1 VKSRSIPSRIGFT
14 LVELLVVIAIIAI
27 LLALLVPAVQK
38 VRERANLTT
47 CANNMKQLG
56 LGFNNFESARKS
68 FPNQDFNSGG
78 TIITSALDYME
89 AYANNIVAANNT
101 GNGANNPPSFTRSA
115 TPYAAPS
122 VIPILLCP
130 SRRGNEAGPRCD
142 YAAGIAPGGFW
153 ADPTEP
159 GLGYLT
165 APQHPTT
172 SKGFPYQNLHTVMY
186 TKDEYNRTMP
196 KVSMKRVTLNDGSS
210 NTILLA
216 HRAVYP
222 TLRAI
227 QPILCCGGGSA
238 TLPSNPDGYFTDNY
252 YLNMFRGRDGP
263 TYWQFYSDYDS
274 ALKPDSS
281 FQVSTPSSCCRED
294 GQLFSSPHPEVM
306 PVVFVDG
313 SVRMIPLLADDDLII
328 KLFAYNDGQY
338 INTIE
343 FPDF

>member
-1 VKSRSIPSRIGFT
+1 VKSRLVSSRIGFT

-27 LLALLVPAVQK
+27 LMALLVPAIQK

-56 LGFNNFESARKS
+56 LGFANFESAKKR
-68 FPNQDFNSGG
+68 FPSEDFNSGG
-78 TIITSALDYME
+78 TIITSALDFME
-89 AYANNIVAANNT
+89 AYANNTFAANNVGT
-101 GNGANNPPSFTRSA
+101 GGGTGSMSYSPSTVV
-115 TPYAAPS
+115 PS

-130 SRRGNEAGPRCD
+130 SRRGAEAGPRCD

-159 GLGYLT
+159 GLDYLT
-165 APQHPTT
+165 SPQHPMT
-172 SKGFPYQNLHTVMY
+172 SKGFPYQNLRTPMY
-186 TKDEYNRTMP
+186 TKDQYNRKLP
-196 KVSMKRVTLNDGSS
+196 KVSMKTITMLDGTS

-222 TLRAI
+222 TLRTI
-227 QPILCCGGGSA
+227 QPIFCCGGGSGN
-238 TLPSNPDGYFTDNY
+238 LPSNSDGYFTDNY
-252 YLNMFRGRDGP
+252 YLNMFRGRDDA
-263 TYWQFYSDYDS
+263 TYWKFYQDADR
-274 ALKPDSS
+274 ANKPDSG
-281 FQVSTPSSCCRED
+281 FDPSVPGSCCRED
-294 GQLFSSPHPEVM
+294 NQHFSSPHPEVM

-328 KLFAYNDGQY
+328 KLFAYNDGQA
-338 INTIE
+338 INTTE